1 MLINKKAIEYIE
13 QFIAEFKKEYPL
25 VTIDYF
31 YDDDNDMF
39 DIWHD
44 DRTLQFENKDFLKR
58 IGTFIKDIFYANDIF
73 NVSFG
78 YDYEKDV
85 KSKIKEY
92 IYSII
97 TTSKLTYDITN
108 DLSDKLDFFSF
119 SAEQK
124 LDSNI
129 LVNLVS
135 EARIRYNKVNV
146 PFFNYRTINDNY
158 AIKVVN
164 NWLLPINKDRSEER
178 LAA

>member
-1 MLINKKAIEYIE
+1 MLIKEKAIEYVE

-25 VTIDYF
+25 VTIDYS

-58 IGTFIKDIFYANDIF
+58 IGTFVKEIFYANDIF

-78 YDYEKDV
+78 YDFEKDV
-85 KSKIKEY
+85 KNMIKEY
-92 IYSII
+92 VCSIKA
-97 TTSKLTYDITN
+97 TSKLTYDITN

-124 LDSNI
+124 LDNSI
-129 LVNLVS
+129 LLNLVS
-135 EARIRYNKVNV
+135 EAKILYNKVNV
-146 PFFNYRTINDNY
+146 PYFNYRTIKNNV
-158 AIKVVN
+158 KVAN
-164 NWLLPINKDRSEER
+164 NWLIPINKDRSEER